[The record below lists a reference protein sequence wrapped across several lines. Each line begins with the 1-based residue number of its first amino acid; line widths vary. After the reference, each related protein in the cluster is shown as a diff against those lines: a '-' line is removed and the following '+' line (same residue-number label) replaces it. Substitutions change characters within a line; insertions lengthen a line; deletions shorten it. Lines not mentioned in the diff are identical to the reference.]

1 MNIENDRAGNGKRR
15 ESIAVLGAGKMGG
28 AILAALTKAGDS
40 RVADIRATV
49 QHAHRAATVS
59 KQLGLQI
66 TTENSAAV
74 RDASVVLLCVKPT
87 YVRGVLQE
95 IRSEL
100 REDAL
105 LISIASAVTTQAIES
120 ALGRHLAV
128 VRAMPNTAC
137 RIGKGMT
144 ALCAGRF
151 AGAEHMAE
159 ASDLFALMGRTAEV
173 EESMMD
179 AVTELSA
186 SGPAFIYTILKALAD
201 VGVRVGLP
209 RELATTLAAQAALG
223 AASMVLETGQ
233 HPAILKSEVTTPGG
247 CTVEGLL
254 ELETGSIRATLIR
267 AVDTTTR
274 KASTLARPAAN
285 GGSEHDSWLKP
296 QSRRAAGTG
305 HGPPG
310 EAAGPSRVG

>member
-1 MNIENDRAGNGKRR
+1 MTIEENRATNGNRR
-15 ESIAVLGAGKMGG
+15 ESVAVLGAGKMGG
-28 AILAALTKAGDS
+28 AILAALAKAGDS
-40 RVADIRATV
+40 RLADIRATV

-59 KQLGLQI
+59 KQLGIKI
-66 TTENSAAV
+66 TTDNSAAV
-74 RDASVVLLCVKPT
+74 RNADVVLLCVKPT

-151 AGAEHMAE
+151 AGPEHLAQ
-159 ASDLFALMGRTAEV
+159 ASELFALMGLTAEV

-179 AVTELSA
+179 AVTGLSA
-186 SGPAFIYTILKALAD
+186 SGPAFIYTILEALAE
-201 VGVRVGLP
+201 GGIRVGLP

-274 KASTLARPAAN
+274 KASTLARPVAN
-285 GGSEHDSWLKP
+285 GGSDQDSWAKAE
-296 QSRRAAGTG
+296 SANAVGSGDVRR
-305 HGPPG
+305 
-310 EAAGPSRVG
+310 V

>member
-1 MNIENDRAGNGKRR
+1 MSIENKGAVEGIRR

-28 AILAALTKAGDS
+28 AILAALNRAGNS
-40 RVADIRATV
+40 RFADIRATV
-49 QHAHRAATVS
+49 QHAHRAASVS
-59 KQLGLQI
+59 KQLGLKI
-66 TTENSAAV
+66 TTDNSAAI
-74 RDASVVLLCVKPT
+74 RDAGVVLLCVKPT
-87 YVRGVLQE
+87 YVRAVLQE

-120 ALGRHLAV
+120 VLGRHVAV

-151 AGAEHMAE
+151 AGAEHLAD
-159 ASDLFALMGRTAEV
+159 ASELFTLMGRTAEV

-179 AVTELSA
+179 AITGLSA
-186 SGPAFIYTILKALAD
+186 SGPAFIYTILEALAE
-201 VGVRVGLP
+201 GGIRVGLP
-209 RELATTLAAQAALG
+209 RELATTLAAQATLG

-267 AVDTTTR
+267 AIDTTTR
-274 KASTLARPAAN
+274 KASTLARPAVSN
-285 GGSEHDSWLKP
+285 GVEQDSWTKV
-296 QSRRAAGTG
+296 
-305 HGPPG
+305 
-310 EAAGPSRVG
+310 EAANAVGNGDVRRV

>member
-1 MNIENDRAGNGKRR
+1 MTIQESRTDNGDRRK
-15 ESIAVLGAGKMGG
+15 SVAVLGAGKMGG
-28 AILAALTKAGDS
+28 AILAALGKAGDS
-40 RVADIRATV
+40 WLLDMRATV
-49 QHAHRAATVS
+49 QHAHRAATAG
-59 KQLGLQI
+59 KQLGIKI
-66 TTENSAAV
+66 TTDNSAAV
-74 RDASVVLLCVKPT
+74 RNADIVLLCVKPT
-87 YVRGVLQE
+87 YVRSVLQE

-105 LISIASAVTTQAIES
+105 LISIASAVTTPAIES

-151 AGAEHMAE
+151 AGAEHLAE
-159 ASDLFALMGRTAEV
+159 ASELFGLMGRTAEV

-179 AVTELSA
+179 AITGLSA
-186 SGPAFIYTILKALAD
+186 SGPAFIYTILEALAE
-201 VGVRVGLP
+201 GGIRVGLP

-267 AVDTTTR
+267 AIDTTTR
-274 KASTLARPAAN
+274 KASTLARPAVTA
-285 GGSEHDSWLKP
+285 SDQDSWAKVESP
-296 QSRRAAGTG
+296 SAVGSGDVRR
-305 HGPPG
+305 
-310 EAAGPSRVG
+310 V

>member
-1 MNIENDRAGNGKRR
+1 MTIQENRSDNGNGRK
-15 ESIAVLGAGKMGG
+15 SIAVLGAGKMGG
-28 AILAALTKAGDS
+28 AILAALNKAGDS
-40 RVADIRATV
+40 RLSDIRATV

-59 KQLGLQI
+59 KQLGIKI
-66 TTENSAAV
+66 TTDNSGAV
-74 RDASVVLLCVKPT
+74 RNADIVLLCVKPT
-87 YVRGVLQE
+87 YVRTVLQE
-95 IRSEL
+95 VRSEL

-105 LISIASAVTTQAIES
+105 LISIASAVTTQAIEL

-151 AGAEHMAE
+151 AGAEHLAE
-159 ASDLFALMGRTAEV
+159 ASELFALMGRTAEV

-179 AVTELSA
+179 AITGLSA
-186 SGPAFIYTILKALAD
+186 SGPAFIYTILEALAE
-201 VGVRVGLP
+201 GGIRVGLP

-267 AVDTTTR
+267 AIDTTTR
-274 KASTLARPAAN
+274 KASTLARPAVSVAA
-285 GGSEHDSWLKP
+285 EEDSWAKVD
-296 QSRRAAGTG
+296 SASVVSGDVRR
-305 HGPPG
+305 
-310 EAAGPSRVG
+310 V

>member
-1 MNIENDRAGNGKRR
+1 MSIENNGTVEANRR
-15 ESIAVLGAGKMGG
+15 ESVAVLGAGKMGG
-28 AILAALTKAGDS
+28 AILAALNRAGNS
-40 RVADIRATV
+40 RFADIRATV
-49 QHAHRAATVS
+49 QHAHRAASQS
-59 KQLGLQI
+59 KQLGLKI
-66 TTENSAAV
+66 TTDNSSAI
-74 RDASVVLLCVKPT
+74 RDAGVVLLCVKPT
-87 YVRGVLQE
+87 YVRPVLQE

-120 ALGRHLAV
+120 VLGRHLAV

-151 AGAEHMAE
+151 AGAEHLAE
-159 ASDLFALMGRTAEV
+159 ASELFALMGRTAEV

-179 AVTELSA
+179 AITGLSA
-186 SGPAFIYTILKALAD
+186 SGPAFIYTILEALAE
-201 VGVRVGLP
+201 GGIRVGLP
-209 RELATTLAAQAALG
+209 RELATTLAAQATLG

-267 AVDTTTR
+267 AIDTTTR
-274 KASTLARPAAN
+274 KASTLARPA
-285 GGSEHDSWLKP
+285 GSAAVEQDSWTKLE
-296 QSRRAAGTG
+296 SANAIGTG
-305 HGPPG
+305 DVR
-310 EAAGPSRVG
+310 RV

>member
-1 MNIENDRAGNGKRR
+1 MTIQVNRSDDGNRR

-28 AILAALTKAGDS
+28 AILAALTKAGNS
-40 RVADIRATV
+40 RLADIRATV

-59 KQLGLQI
+59 KQLGIKI
-66 TTENSAAV
+66 TTDNSVAV
-74 RDASVVLLCVKPT
+74 RNADIVLLCVKPT
-87 YVRGVLQE
+87 YVRSVLQE
-95 IRSEL
+95 VRSEL

-151 AGAEHMAE
+151 AGAEHLAE
-159 ASDLFALMGRTAEV
+159 ASELFALMGRTAEV

-179 AVTELSA
+179 AITGLSA
-186 SGPAFIYTILKALAD
+186 SGPAFIYTILEALAE
-201 VGVRVGLP
+201 GGIRVGLP

-267 AVDTTTR
+267 AIDTTTR
-274 KASTLARPAAN
+274 KASTLARPAVNA
-285 GGSEHDSWLKP
+285 SDQDSWGKVE
-296 QSRRAAGTG
+296 SAGVVGGDVRR
-305 HGPPG
+305 
-310 EAAGPSRVG
+310 V

>member
-1 MNIENDRAGNGKRR
+1 MGSETEVVVNIGDKIGNSTSG
-15 ESIAVLGAGKMGG
+15 SIAVLGAGKMGSSL
-28 AILAALTKAGDS
+28 LAAITKRSDS
-40 RVADIRATV
+40 RFMTVRATV
-49 QHAHRAATVS
+49 KHAHRAASVS
-59 KQLGLQI
+59 KQLGLSI
-66 TTENSAAV
+66 GTDNANAV
-74 RDASVVLLCVKPT
+74 RDAAIVLLCVKPLHVQT
-87 YVRGVLQE
+87 VLQE

-100 REDAL
+100 RDDAL
-105 LISIASAVTTQAIES
+105 VISIATAVTTQAIEA
-120 ALGRHLAV
+120 ALGRRLAV

-144 ALCAGRF
+144 AVCAGRF
-151 AGAEHMAE
+151 ATTEHLE
-159 ASDLFALMGRTAEV
+159 RASQLFALMGQTAEV

-179 AVTELSA
+179 AVTGLSA
-186 SGPAFIYTILKALAD
+186 SGPAFIYTILEALAE
-201 VGVRVGLP
+201 GGIRVGLP

-285 GGSEHDSWLKP
+285 GGSEHDSWTSP
-296 QSRRAAGTG
+296 ESTITAGAGNIRR
-305 HGPPG
+305 
-310 EAAGPSRVG
+310 V

>member
-1 MNIENDRAGNGKRR
+1 MNSEDKRG
-15 ESIAVLGAGKMGG
+15 SVAVLGAGKMGG
-28 AILAALTKAGDS
+28 AILAALAKTGDA
-40 RVADIRATV
+40 RFADIRATV

-59 KQLGLQI
+59 KQLGMNI
-66 TTENSAAV
+66 TIDNSAAI
-74 RDASVVLLCVKPT
+74 RDADVVLLCVKPT
-87 YVRGVLQE
+87 YVRSVLQQ

-100 REDAL
+100 REDVL

-144 ALCAGRF
+144 ALCPGRF
-151 AGAEHMAE
+151 AGGEHLVE
-159 ASDLFALMGRTAEV
+159 ASSLFGLMGRTAEV

-179 AVTELSA
+179 AITGLSA
-186 SGPAFIYTILKALAD
+186 SGPAFIYTILEALAE
-201 VGVRVGLP
+201 GGIRVGLP
-209 RELATTLAAQAALG
+209 RDLATTLAAQATLG

-267 AVDTTTR
+267 AIDTTTR
-274 KASTLARPAAN
+274 KASTLARAAPN
-285 GGSEHDSWLKP
+285 GGAEQDSWAKAE
-296 QSRRAAGTG
+296 SASAIGSGDVRR
-305 HGPPG
+305 
-310 EAAGPSRVG
+310 V